1 MVRRRPSTRGR
12 ISAAPPP
19 WLAGVAVAPRR
30 ETREPCLEP
39 LDVVAQPVDVPQELL
54 DLEAH
59 RHVASFLLQVLRGT
73 GRQRI
78 GCAPTQVEHTAREVR
93 DPACCNVTQDLC
105 QLFLEVRARM
115 IEELAKRLRD
125 FRVALDSN
133 LTASQATLGFRP
145 RESVVLI
152 GLGGVR
158 GNQVGLTVRGDLPP
172 PGSGPALARAL
183 SRSVGTGAGTGPRV
197 PVAK

>member
-1 MVRRRPSTRGR
+1 MMSSSPCWTSTRCLATRRPRTRGR

-78 GCAPTQVEHTAREVR
+78 GRAPTEVEHPARQVR

-115 IEELAKRLRD
+115 LEELAERLRD
-125 FRVALDSN
+125 FRVTLDPN
-133 LTASQATLGFRP
+133 LAASQATLGFGA
-145 RESVVLI
+145 RE
-152 GLGGVR
+152 R
-158 GNQVGLTVRGDLPP
+158 EQRKRR
-172 PGSGPALARAL
+172 AREPCIRRRFAVFGE
-183 SRSVGTGAGTGPRV
+183 RDP
-197 PVAK
+197 PVADLDT

>member
-145 RESVVLI
+145 RE
-152 GLGGVR
+152 R
-158 GNQVGLTVRGDLPP
+158 KKRK
-172 PGSGPALARAL
+172 R
-183 SRSVGTGAGTGPRV
+183 R
-197 PVAK
+197 